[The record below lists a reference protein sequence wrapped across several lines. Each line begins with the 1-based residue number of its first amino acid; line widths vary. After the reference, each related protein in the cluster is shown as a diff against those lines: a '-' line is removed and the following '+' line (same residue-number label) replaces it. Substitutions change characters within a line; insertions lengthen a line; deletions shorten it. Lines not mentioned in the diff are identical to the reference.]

1 MTAASL
7 GSVEHLD
14 VPNGDG
20 SVESLPPSRRTGPLV
35 GLVEALRPKQWVK
48 NVLVGAAPA
57 AAGVAFHRDILQKT
71 ALTFVAFCLVAS
83 ATYLLNDSIDAPA
96 DRLHP
101 TKRNRPI
108 ARGDVAIP
116 VALTTSVVLAIAGV
130 LLGWLTCTPK
140 LGIILAA
147 YVVINIGYCFG
158 LKRVPVIELGCVA
171 SGFILRAAAGG
182 AATHLPLSKWFVV
195 VVSFG
200 ALFIVTGKRMS
211 EFQALGVKR
220 GTTRKVLGEYTASF
234 LEAVLTLSAGISITT
249 YCLWTFDQAQPH
261 GSVNPRFGLL
271 ELTTVPVVLGVL
283 HVLRLMDAGKGGSP
297 EDLVYGDHLLQAL
310 GLSFVIL
317 FALGL
322 YV

>member
-1 MTAASL
+1 M
-7 GSVEHLD
+7 EHLD
-14 VPNGDG
+14 VPHGDG
-20 SVESLPPSRRTGPLV
+20 SVESLPPIRQSGPLL
-35 GLVEALRPKQWVK
+35 GLFEALRPRQWVK

-57 AAGVAFHRDILQKT
+57 AAGVILHRSILETT

-116 VALTTSVVLAIAGV
+116 VALTLSVILALAGV
-130 LLGWLTCTPK
+130 LLGWLACTPK
-140 LGIILAA
+140 LGIVLVA
-147 YVVINIGYCFG
+147 YVGINIAYCFG

-182 AATHLPLSKWFVV
+182 AATNLPLSKWFVV

-211 EFQALGVKR
+211 EFQALGVNR
-220 GTTRKVLGEYTASF
+220 GSTRKVLSDYSASF
-234 LEAVLTLSAGISITT
+234 LESVLTLSAGISITT
-249 YCLWTFDQAQPH
+249 YCLWTFDHTQPH
-261 GSVNPRFGLL
+261 SSAHPHYGLL

-297 EDLVYGDHLLQAL
+297 EDLVYDDRLLQAL
-310 GLSFVIL
+310 GLGFVLL